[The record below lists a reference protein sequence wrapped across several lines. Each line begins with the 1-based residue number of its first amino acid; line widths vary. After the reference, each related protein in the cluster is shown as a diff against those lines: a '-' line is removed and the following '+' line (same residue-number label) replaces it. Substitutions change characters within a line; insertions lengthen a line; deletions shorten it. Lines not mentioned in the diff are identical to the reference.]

1 MKISI
6 IVPISDNYKYADRAI
21 ISLINQTYKNIEI
34 LICLNGN
41 SHTYN
46 KKIIKKFSSFKKI
59 IFYIKKKKDIVD
71 ALNLLTDKAKGQFI
85 ARLDCDDVSSPTRIE
100 NQLKK
105 VREDNLQFLST
116 DGEVVDYKFDKIYYH
131 KTNFNKKF
139 YTNPIL
145 HPSIIIKSKIL
156 KKLKYKKIPYAEDY
170 ELYLRLEKSGVNL
183 INLKKPLLYYQLNL
197 KNLINKKR
205 AFFVNL
211 STLVVSKAFRENLEV
226 NENFFPKIKYDNNF
240 SAIYKNYLNNYIF
253 EKNKFKKAIY
263 LFIILF
269 TKKNLIKKTLISR
282 ILNYFRIKRSIKL
295 IKKKKTIASNPLV
308 SIIIPTFNSEKTIVK
323 TLKSIF
329 NQSYKN
335 IEVIIIDNSD
345 NKKTINIIKK
355 NFKNNKIKIYYIKNK
370 IINGEARNIGV
381 KKSSRSSKIIAFC
394 DSDDWWKSNKIKR
407 QIEVMHEK
415 KLNLVCTNYDFY
427 NPSTKKL
434 IKNYF
439 KIPFT
444 TINFEMLARKNILG
458 TSSIIMTKNLFFKAG
473 GFPESK
479 YFYSFEDYFLWL
491 KLSSKEKFYFLD
503 ENLTVYRDDR
513 KNSASNRSL
522 SLFSQ
527 RIRLI
532 MYYLIKLDLFNF
544 FKILSGNVAL
554 FSSKIFKLE
563 NKKNEYINLL

>member
-308 SIIIPTFNSEKTIVK
+308 SIIIPTFNSEKTIVR

-355 NFKNNKIKIYYIKNK
+355 NFKTDKIKIYYIKNK
-370 IINGEARNIGV
+370 ILNGEARNIGV

>member
-1 MKISI
+1 M
-6 IVPISDNYKYADRAI
+6 
-21 ISLINQTYKNIEI
+21 
-34 LICLNGN
+34 
-41 SHTYN
+41 
-46 KKIIKKFSSFKKI
+46 
-59 IFYIKKKKDIVD
+59 
-71 ALNLLTDKAKGQFI
+71 
-85 ARLDCDDVSSPTRIE
+85 
-100 NQLKK
+100 
-105 VREDNLQFLST
+105 ST

-253 EKNKFKKAIY
+253 EKNKFKKDIY

-295 IKKKKTIASNPLV
+295 IKIKKTIASIPLV

-355 NFKNNKIKIYYIKNK
+355 NFKTNKIKIYYIKNK
-370 IINGEARNIGV
+370 ILNGEARNIGV

-513 KNSASNRSL
+513 KNSA
-522 SLFSQ
+522 
-527 RIRLI
+527 II
-532 MYYLIKLDLFNF
+532 DHYLYFHK
-544 FKILSGNVAL
+544 
-554 FSSKIFKLE
+554 E
-563 NKKNEYINLL
+563 